1 MNKKRREEISEI
13 IEQLEGLMS
22 EVESLK
28 DEEAYVDLMKRLEAL
43 NSLENF
49 RAWDQFQEEYSDDEE
64 ESEDTKEN
72 K

>member
-28 DEEAYVDLMKRLEAL
+28 DEESEAY
-43 NSLENF
+43 ENLP
-49 RAWDQFQEEYSDDEE
+49 EGIVS
-64 ESEDTKEN
+64 S
-72 K
+72 